1 MRPVLILLLLP
12 LTLHAA
18 EPIEGQALEETYIP
32 SLPDCPESDR
42 RRDSGGCPA
51 DVEPKAIREAE
62 DQASGRDA
70 LTRAIPEV
78 QLPGPRE
85 LPAAEL
91 TPPQLQIAEDIK
103 NIAAPNLR

>member
-1 MRPVLILLLLP
+1 MRPLLILLLLP

-32 SLPDCPESDR
+32 SLPDCPENDR

-51 DVEPKAIREAE
+51 DIEADATRKAEE
-62 DQASGRDA
+62 QSSGRDA
-70 LTRAIPEV
+70 LARAIPEV

-85 LPAAEL
+85 LPTAEP
-91 TPPQLQIAEDIK
+91 TPLQLQIAEDIRS
-103 NIAAPNLR
+103 IAEPNLR